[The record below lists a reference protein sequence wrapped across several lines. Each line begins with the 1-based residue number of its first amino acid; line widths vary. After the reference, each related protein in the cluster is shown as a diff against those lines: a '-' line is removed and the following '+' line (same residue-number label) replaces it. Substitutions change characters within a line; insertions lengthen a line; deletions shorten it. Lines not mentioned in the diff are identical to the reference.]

1 MLLETLAKKHDEW
14 IRMAIASG
22 SSPEFAKDIVQVVYL
37 RIHKYQDKV
46 IHKILDSKGQ
56 INMFYMWGAI
66 RNTTRT
72 EMGKENKYLTYGEFY
87 SEESEDPVDLEFEA
101 NYQKLMNGI
110 QKEVDSWGAYNS
122 KLFNLYFKTDFSMR
136 KIAKGTGI
144 GLTHI
149 FSSVNK
155 YKKEIKDKFGDEFN
169 ELNN

>member
-72 EMGKENKYLTYGEFY
+72 EISKENKYLAYENFFT
-87 SEESEDPVDLEFEA
+87 EESEDPVDLEFEIS
-101 NYQKLMNGI
+101 YQNLMDGI
-110 QKEVDSWGAYNS
+110 QEEVDSWGAYNS

-149 FSSVNK
+149 FSSIQK
-155 YKKEIKDKFGDEFN
+155 YKEEIRNRFTEEYN
-169 ELNN
+169 ELKN